1 MLSSKLS
8 QYYRIKGQHH
18 IFAKNI
24 EFKNEGKLEGVYYN
38 LTTNISNIGI
48 WLIMPKLQN
57 QNTPHRKLKPKQ
69 KCKTKI
75 AIDQMLCSLFPHLKT
90 NDVELALG
98 CVNVFGGLQSFCSFV
113 LVNLQRNFGLLCS
126 PCTKCSN
133 WSHGMITISIADED
147 HA

>member
-57 QNTPHRKLKPKQ
+57 QNKSAKQ
-69 KCKTKI
+69 R
-75 AIDQMLCSLFPHLKT
+75 LP
-90 NDVELALG
+90 
-98 CVNVFGGLQSFCSFV
+98 
-113 LVNLQRNFGLLCS
+113 
-126 PCTKCSN
+126 
-133 WSHGMITISIADED
+133 
-147 HA
+147 